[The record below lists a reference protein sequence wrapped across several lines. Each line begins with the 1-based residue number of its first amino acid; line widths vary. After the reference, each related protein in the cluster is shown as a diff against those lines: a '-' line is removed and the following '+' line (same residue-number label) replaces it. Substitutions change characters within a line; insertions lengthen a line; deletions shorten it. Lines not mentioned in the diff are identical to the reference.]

1 MRLLRVIGRDL
12 KKKSKVFYCPV
23 CHLPLSLD
31 DLDSHGYTVCPVCS
45 IVIEVV
51 MSGGF
56 PLPVVH
62 DLEIKRAQP
71 KLRTH
76 SMSTHVSIGLLPVG
90 LLFGVLSFV
99 MCLFPSL
106 TGYAAHLEKLGCYL
120 FGISLIGSIF
130 TFGTGF
136 LDWWTRYR
144 HRPYKQIAEKIKLSI
159 LLWIMGG
166 LAIAVHFLLVAPQG
180 ILSPAFILFLAIQGA
195 MLAVIGIIGHVGGN
209 LVFGK

>member
-1 MRLLRVIGRDL
+1 MRILRILARER
-12 KKKSKVFYCPV
+12 KKKNKIFYCPV

-45 IVIEVV
+45 VVLEVV
-51 MSGGF
+51 MSCGF

-71 KLRTH
+71 RLRTH
-76 SMSTHVSIGLLPVG
+76 SMSTHVSIGLLPIA
-90 LLFGVLSFV
+90 LFFGALAFIMNLFAFDSSAYMDRLGVML
-99 MCLFPSL
+99 
-106 TGYAAHLEKLGCYL
+106 
-120 FGISLIGSIF
+120 LIGSLVGSLF

-144 HRPYKQIAEKIKLSI
+144 HRPYCQITDKIKLSI
-159 LLWIMGG
+159 LLFGTGIV
-166 LAIAVHFLLVAPQG
+166 AVLVRLILVHGSG
-180 ILSPAFILFLAIQGA
+180 ILSPAYLLFLGLEVV
-195 MLAVIGIIGHVGGN
+195 MLLIIGIIGHIGGN

>member
-1 MRLLRVIGRDL
+1 MRLLRIIGRDL
-12 KKKSKVFYCPV
+12 KKKKRVFYCPV

-45 IVIEVV
+45 VVLEVV

-71 KLRTH
+71 RLRTH
-76 SMSTHVSIGLLPVG
+76 SMSTHVSIGLLPLGLFFGALSLFMSFFAFNYAEQVERVG
-90 LLFGVLSFV
+90 F
-99 MCLFPSL
+99 
-106 TGYAAHLEKLGCYL
+106 YL
-120 FGISLIGSIF
+120 FAISLIGTFF
-130 TFGTGF
+130 TFGTGY

-144 HRPYKQIAEKIKLSI
+144 RRPYKQINEKIKLSI
-159 LLWIMGG
+159 LLWLMGAG
-166 LAIAVHFLLVAPQG
+166 AVLVRLLMVTDS
-180 ILSPAFILFLAIQGA
+180 ILSPAFLLFLALQAA
-195 MLAVIGIIGHVGGN
+195 MLVVIGIIGHVGGN